1 MPVFGLQVM
10 VLLFSGKQLLM
21 AMGYD
26 TVDEDY
32 FDDAGF

>member
-21 AMGYD
+21 AMGYG
-26 TVDEDY
+26 TVDKDH
-32 FDDAGF
+32 FGIAGF